1 MNYTKK
7 LLKLINK
14 NGGTVTSAQVTNAN
28 IPQTYLSL
36 MKEKGTLIRIKRGF
50 YMLPDTF
57 EDEMYVLSCSYPK
70 GVFSHG
76 TALYIHGMTDRTP
89 IQYEMS
95 FPRGYHFKK
104 NEDNLKIRYLTKDVF
119 EFGIE
124 NKKSPCQNNIRVYDI
139 EHTLCDILKANYDVQ
154 IINDAM
160 KRYIKSDKCNVNKL
174 LEYAN
179 KIKVKNKLSNYLK
192 VLLWKK

>member
-1 MNYTKK
+1 VDYTKK
-7 LLKLINK
+7 LLKLIKK
-14 NGGTVTSAQVTNAN
+14 NGGMITSSQVTNAD
-28 IPQTYLSL
+28 IPRTYLSS
-36 MKEKGTLIRIKRGF
+36 MEQKGNLVRIKRGF
-50 YMLPDTF
+50 YVLPDVF
-57 EDEMYVLSCSYPK
+57 EDEMYVLACSYPK

-76 TALYIHGMTDRTP
+76 TALYIHKMTDRTP
-89 IQYEMS
+89 IVYEMS
-95 FPRGYHFKK
+95 FPQKYHFRK

-174 LEYAN
+174 LEYAE
-179 KIKVKNKLSNYLK
+179 KIKVKNKISNYLK
-192 VLLWKK
+192 VLL

>member
-104 NEDNLKIRYLTKDVF
+104 ND
-119 EFGIE
+119 
-124 NKKSPCQNNIRVYDI
+124 C
-139 EHTLCDILKANYDVQ
+139 A
-154 IINDAM
+154 
-160 KRYIKSDKCNVNKL
+160 
-174 LEYAN
+174 AN
-179 KIKVKNKLSNYLK
+179 KNMIQLST
-192 VLLWKK
+192 

>member
-104 NEDNLKIRYLTKDVF
+104 NEENLKIRYLMKDVF

-154 IINDAM
+154 IINDAI
-160 KRYIKSDKCNVNKL
+160 KRYIKSDKCNINKL

-192 VLLWKK
+192 VLL

>member
-57 EDEMYVLSCSYPK
+57 EDEMYVLSRSYPK

-104 NEDNLKIRYLTKDVF
+104 NEDNLKIRYLMKDVF

-124 NKKSPCQNNIRVYDI
+124 NKKSLNRLNLGTFNGA
-139 EHTLCDILKANYDVQ
+139 ESGT
-154 IINDAM
+154 
-160 KRYIKSDKCNVNKL
+160 
-174 LEYAN
+174 
-179 KIKVKNKLSNYLK
+179 
-192 VLLWKK
+192 

>member
-28 IPQTYLSL
+28 IPQIYLSL

-76 TALYIHGMTDRTP
+76 TALYIHGITDRTP

-104 NEDNLKIRYLTKDVF
+104 NEGNLKIRYLTKDVF

-192 VLLWKK
+192 VLL

>member
-76 TALYIHGMTDRTP
+76 TAFYIHGMTDRSP

-104 NEDNLKIRYLTKDVF
+104 NEDNLKIRYLMKDVF

-192 VLLWKK
+192 VLL

>member
-76 TALYIHGMTDRTP
+76 TALYIHGIYLGYSKFRFYYSR
-89 IQYEMS
+89 IL
-95 FPRGYHFKK
+95 RG
-104 NEDNLKIRYLTKDVF
+104 
-119 EFGIE
+119 
-124 NKKSPCQNNIRVYDI
+124 
-139 EHTLCDILKANYDVQ
+139 
-154 IINDAM
+154 
-160 KRYIKSDKCNVNKL
+160 VNF
-174 LEYAN
+174 
-179 KIKVKNKLSNYLK
+179 STM
-192 VLLWKK
+192 

>member
-1 MNYTKK
+1 MGYTEK
-7 LLKLINK
+7 LLKLVTD
-14 NGGTVTSAQVTNAN
+14 NGGMITSSQATNAG
-28 IPQTYLSL
+28 IPRTYLSS
-36 MKEKGTLIRIKRGF
+36 MEQNVTLVRIKRGF
-50 YMLPDTF
+50 YMLSDAF
-57 EDEMYVLSCSYPK
+57 EDEMYVLACSYPK

-89 IQYEMS
+89 VIYEMS
-95 FPRGYHFKK
+95 FPQKYHFRK

-124 NKKSPCQNNIRVYDI
+124 NKKSHCQNNVRVYDI
-139 EHTLCDILKANYDVQ
+139 EHTLRDILKANYDVQ
-154 IINDAM
+154 IINDAI

-192 VLLWKK
+192 VLL

>member
-95 FPRGYHFKK
+95 FPRGYHFKT
-104 NEDNLKIRYLTKDVF
+104 NERNLKIRYLTHGVF

-192 VLLWKK
+192 VLL

>member
-57 EDEMYVLSCSYPK
+57 EDEMYVLSRSYPK

-104 NEDNLKIRYLTKDVF
+104 NEDNLKIRYLMKDVF

-154 IINDAM
+154 IINDAI

-192 VLLWKK
+192 VLL